1 MLDVINK
8 KVSHMEALEKLPYI
22 EEKIDYVA
30 KQIGLSHDSTGIFMT
45 LDRILATYLD
55 LRTTYLDLRNEIA
68 EFRKQ
73 ETDHWNEAYKGAKEY
88 FLATQGDYFVSYEDL
103 SKMTLQEICE
113 KLD

>member
-1 MLDVINK
+1 MDQHKVLDVINK

-45 LDRILATYLD
+45 LDRILA
-55 LRTTYLDLRNEIA
+55 TYLDLRNEIA

>member
-1 MLDVINK
+1 MDQHKALDVINT

-55 LRTTYLDLRNEIA
+55 LRNEIA
-68 EFRKQ
+68 DFRKR

-113 KLD
+113 KLN